1 VPHHGPASIADGYL
15 SGVACATAQNCM
27 AVGQYAK
34 SGDLRTAFI
43 ERQRA

>member
-1 VPHHGPASIADGYL
+1 VPHHGPASIANGYL

-34 SGDLRTAFI
+34 EGDLRTAFI
-43 ERQRA
+43 EHQRA